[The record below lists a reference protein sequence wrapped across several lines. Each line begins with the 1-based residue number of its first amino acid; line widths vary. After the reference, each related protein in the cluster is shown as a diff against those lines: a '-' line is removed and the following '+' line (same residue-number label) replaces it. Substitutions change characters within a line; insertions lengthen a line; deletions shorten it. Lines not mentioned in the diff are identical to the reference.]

1 MVQEKFERLH
11 VALPTSAGIPF
22 TTRMELPPR
31 QSGHR
36 ISNRISNKPETMNTD
51 TPRTNEALAAILD
64 KDGYLSEDNAPDVL
78 VKLSRTMEQQL
89 GELTKLR
96 SALIRI
102 NDAVAARLRAGSGG
116 DERLE
121 LLRASE
127 YVREVLQHN
136 ADMEVRSES

>member
-1 MVQEKFERLH
+1 
-11 VALPTSAGIPF
+11 
-22 TTRMELPPR
+22 MELPPR

-36 ISNRISNKPETMNTD
+36 ISNRVSNKPETMNTD

-78 VKLSRTMEQQL
+78 VKLSRTMERQL

-102 NDAVAARLRAGSGG
+102 NDAVVARLRAGSGG

-136 ADMEVRSES
+136 DDMEVRSES

>member
-1 MVQEKFERLH
+1 M
-11 VALPTSAGIPF
+11 
-22 TTRMELPPR
+22 
-31 QSGHR
+31 
-36 ISNRISNKPETMNTD
+36 TD
-51 TPRTNEALAAILD
+51 TPETDTPESDKAKIAFTSLFAGDDAYWVPFIVARKLERERDELNHQLARSQAAGTIWYRRCF
-64 KDGYLSEDNAPDVL
+64 GEDA
-78 VKLSRTMEQQL
+78 EWQL

-102 NDAVAARLRAGSGG
+102 NDAVVARLRAGSGG

-121 LLRASE
+121 LLRASK